1 MNMKVSNILIIVT
14 LSFMLFD
21 MDFKHKIIQWNCRGL
36 KTKFEEICVLQQ
48 EENPSVF
55 CLQETFLKTVDNIS
69 IKGFNSYHHIHTDC
83 QKPSGGSSIFVKS
96 SCPQRKINLNTE
108 LQAIA
113 ISVTLDRE
121 ITICSV
127 YIPPSF
133 SLKIEHLDS
142 LLKQLPSPYLLL
154 GDFNGHNI
162 LWGNKE
168 NNSRGE
174 LIENFITNNDICLM
188 NDKSNTYMHDP
199 TGSFSSIDLS
209 FCHPSLFLDFNW
221 SVCKDQHHSDHFPII
236 IKSNTSTIEDHNPK
250 WKLNKA
256 NWEVFQS
263 LCIDKITLENFKD
276 SSDPLSDFTS
286 SLIDISS
293 KCIPKTSTNPT
304 KSNPWYNDECK
315 EAIKTRKKALNKF
328 KKYPTKD
335 NLNEVKVFRAKARR
349 TIKISKRKSW
359 RSYVSKINHKTPIK
373 KVWDMIRKISGRSTN
388 DNLVKLETFIRDAF
402 VKKEHVVAVFFDL
415 EKAYDT
421 TWRYGIMKDIHKLGL
436 RGRLP
441 TFIESFL
448 ADRAMQVRVGST
460 LSDLY
465 DQEQGVPQ
473 GGVLSTTL
481 FNIKINDIVKC
492 LDNLTDCSLYVDDFC
507 ICFRSKSMR
516 TIERHLQQN
525 LNKIEHWATNNGFK
539 FSKSKT
545 QCVHFCQLRKQHD
558 DPVLTLYGSPIPV
571 VQEYKYLG
579 LIFDKKLSFIPHI
592 KYLKAKCLK
601 SLNILKVLSHTTW
614 GADRTTLLQLYRSL
628 ICSKLDYGSIVYGS
642 ARKSYL
648 AMLDP
653 IHHQGLRLA
662 LGAFRTSPT
671 ASLYVEA
678 DEPSLNTRREK
689 LSLQYAIRIAEN
701 NSNPAHDV
709 TFQPKY
715 TELYESKP
723 NFIKSFGVRT
733 LPVLESA
740 NINFKNI
747 DKSFTP
753 NVPAWCINKP
763 KLIFDLHSGKK
774 SETSPII
781 MKSNFQELKSHY
793 MDYKHIY
800 TDGSK
805 DDMKVGCAVVSDD
818 FSETMRIPDGSSI
831 FTAEAKA
838 IDLALDLIA
847 DCETSNKFIIFS
859 DSLSALKSLNHTS
872 SKNPQIQKLLEKHHE
887 LSELN
892 EIVYCWIPSH
902 IGIAGNESVDQ
913 KAKDSLNL
921 HPTNFS
927 IPYANFK
934 SFINRY
940 ILNKWQIL
948 WNNSVGNKLFEIKPV
963 IGQSQPV
970 VRNVRQEE
978 VVLAHLR
985 IGHTRITHSYLLK
998 REEPPYCFGCDTLF
1012 TVRHFLLE
1020 CGDFSHIRNKYFHVD
1035 TIKQLF
1041 NDVPIDNVFLFLK
1054 EINLFNKL

>member
-1 MNMKVSNILIIVT
+1 
-14 LSFMLFD
+14 

-36 KTKFEEICVLQQ
+36 KPNYNEVSLLISEY
-48 EENPSVF
+48 NPSVF
-55 CLQETFLKTVDNIS
+55 CFQETFLKPDDNIS
-69 IKGFNSYHHIHTDC
+69 LRGFNIYNYVHTDC
-83 QKPSGGSSIFVKS
+83 LRPSGGASMFVKS
-96 SCPQRKINLNTE
+96 SFPQRKINLQTE
-108 LQAIA
+108 LQATA
-113 ISVTLDRE
+113 VSVTLDRE

-133 SLKIEHLDS
+133 SLNSQHLDN
-142 LLKQLPSPYLLL
+142 LLQQLPSPYILL

-162 LWGNKE
+162 LWGGQ
-168 NNSRGE
+168 NNDSRGE
-174 LIENFITNNDICLM
+174 LIENFITKNDICIM
-188 NDKSNTYMHDP
+188 NDKSYTYHSP
-199 TGSFSSIDLS
+199 STKSFTSIDLS
-209 FCHPSLFLDFNW
+209 FCHPSLFLDYNW
-221 SVCKDQHHSDHFPII
+221 SVCEDQHNSDHFPII
-236 IKSNTSTIEDHNPK
+236 IEQNTFSTEDHNPK
-250 WKLNKA
+250 WKLNRA
-256 NWEVFQS
+256 NWDLFNT
-263 LCIDKITLENFKD
+263 LCTGKLIPENFKE
-276 SSDPLSDFTS
+276 SSDPISDFTS
-286 SLIDISS
+286 SLIEIS
-293 KCIPKTSTNPT
+293 KECIPQTSTNPT
-304 KSNPWYNDECK
+304 KSNPWYNDDCK
-315 EAIKTRKKALNKF
+315 EAIKQRKQALSKF
-328 KKYPTKD
+328 KRSPNTNNFND
-335 NLNEVKVFRAKARR
+335 IKVFRAKARR
-349 TIKISKRKSW
+349 TIKLSKRKSW

-373 KVWDMIRKISGRSTN
+373 KVWDMIRKICGKNKSPSYTHLNMVGTDSKATSKTDIADTLGETFCHNSSSFNYSESFRKIKIEQEK
-388 DNLVKLETFIRDAF
+388 VKLNFKSQNNEIYNKDFNLDELVEAIQLSHDSATGPDEIHYQMLKHLPDTS
-402 VKKEHVVAVFFDL
+402 L
-415 EKAYDT
+415 E
-421 TWRYGIMKDIHKLGL
+421 
-436 RGRLP
+436 
-441 TFIESFL
+441 
-448 ADRAMQVRVGST
+448 
-460 LSDLY
+460 
-465 DQEQGVPQ
+465 
-473 GGVLSTTL
+473 TL

-516 TIERHLQQN
+516 TFERHLQQN

-628 ICSKLDYGSIVYGS
+628 IRSKLDYGSIVYGS

-653 IHHQGLRLA
+653 IHHQGLRLT

-671 ASLYVEA
+671 ASLYAEA

-709 TFQPKY
+709 TFQTKY

-747 DKSFTP
+747 DKTFTP
-753 NVPAWCINKP
+753 NIPTWCINKP

-793 MDYKHIY
+793 IDYKHIY

-805 DDMKVGCAVVSDD
+805 DDMKVGCAVVSND

-859 DSLSALKSLNHTS
+859 DSLSVLKSLDHTS

-913 KAKDSLNL
+913 KDSLNL

-978 VVLAHLR
+978 VVLARLL